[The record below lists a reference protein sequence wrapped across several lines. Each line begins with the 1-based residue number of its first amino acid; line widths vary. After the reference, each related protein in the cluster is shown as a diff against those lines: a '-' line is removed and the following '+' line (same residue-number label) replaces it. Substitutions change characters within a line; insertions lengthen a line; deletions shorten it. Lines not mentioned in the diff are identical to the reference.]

1 MLDSLRRRLSYANV
15 AATLALFVALGGTS
29 YAALTITGKNIKNS
43 SLTGADIKNSSLK
56 TSDIK
61 NNSLKTSDIKNSSLL
76 AQDFKAGQLPAG
88 PKGATGAPG
97 APGGAANVITR
108 TSTVSA
114 PVGVNDFSVPCQA
127 GEKAVGGGATGPSA
141 DPEVTVAGTFP
152 SPATNGTT
160 PTGWTGRYN
169 VTGIAH
175 NVTTS
180 VVCASP

>member
-29 YAALTITGKNIKNS
+29 YAALTITGKNVKNS
-43 SLTGADIKNSSLK
+43 SLTGADVKNS
-56 TSDIK
+56 
-61 NNSLKTSDIKNSSLL
+61 SLKTSDIKNSSLL
-76 AQDFKAGQLPAG
+76 AQDFKPGQQLAG
-88 PKGATGAPG
+88 PEGPKGATGTTGATGAPG

-108 TSTVSA
+108 TSSVSA
-114 PVGVNDFSVPCQA
+114 PVGVNDFSVPCLA

-152 SPATNGTT
+152 SPATAGTT

-175 NVTTS
+175 TVTTF